1 MGRWLLLVTL
11 ALLVGCAVPSTPSGP
26 VAGNPAGNVASVER
40 VPQAVAPTSP
50 VPTGAP
56 AQMATTAG
64 IPPGGVATDVG
75 SEALSVIF
83 PRGSAQL
90 AAESGAVIRM
100 AAEALKGER
109 SRTVLLVGYS
119 GHRGSREISLALA
132 VRRISVVEKE
142 LLRQGVHR
150 GQIRKV
156 ARGYLKSVLEQCR
169 GSACDQRLQRVELRL
184 VDKTGREL
192 EQSS

>member
-1 MGRWLLLVTL
+1 MMRGAFPLAVL
-11 ALLVGCAVPSTPSGP
+11 ALLVAGCAASLLPTNPVAMEPKEQVPSAA
-26 VAGNPAGNVASVER
+26 AGLGGVN
-40 VPQAVAPTSP
+40 P
-50 VPTGAP
+50 VPPAP
-56 AQMATTAG
+56 AA
-64 IPPGGVATDVG
+64 IPAAPLGVSDKIPAD
-75 SEALSVIF
+75 EADAPPSVMF
-83 PRGSAQL
+83 PMGSAQL
-90 AAESGAVIRM
+90 SAESGAVIRTVV
-100 AAEALKGER
+100 EALKAER

-132 VRRISVVEKE
+132 VRRIAVVEKE
-142 LLRQGVHR
+142 LLRQGAHR